1 MPSLFFK
8 PPTLTDAITSPPL
21 PRLNSRGRIRTMLAA
36 EVENG
41 IVINPSVFM
50 PGPNPSRDSTQG
62 GTGPVID
69 IVAGFTDR
77 NTVETSW
84 QKVRPL

>member
-1 MPSLFFK
+1 
-8 PPTLTDAITSPPL
+8 
-21 PRLNSRGRIRTMLAA
+21 MLAA